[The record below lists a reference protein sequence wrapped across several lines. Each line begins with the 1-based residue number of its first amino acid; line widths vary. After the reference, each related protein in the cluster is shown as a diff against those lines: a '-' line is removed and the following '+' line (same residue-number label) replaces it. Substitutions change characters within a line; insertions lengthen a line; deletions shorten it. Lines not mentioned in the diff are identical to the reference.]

1 MENINNEKYPERLQ
15 NFLDTLKLFDNYSDR
30 VSFLIEYAERFK
42 RVPATIATKPYPHE
56 HRVEFCESGA
66 FVWTKKQQDNTYKFY
81 FDVENPQ
88 GVSAMALSKI
98 FDDTLSG
105 ERAEEILDIPDDV
118 VYSIFGQN
126 LSMGKNLGLTGILLA
141 MKRDVKR
148 LSNDNRSMS

>member
-1 MENINNEKYPERLQ
+1 MENQNNEKYPERLQ
-15 NFLDTLKLFDNYSDR
+15 DFLETLSLFNNYTDR

-42 RVPATIATKPYPHE
+42 RVPADIATTPYPHE

-66 FVWTKKQQDNTYKFY
+66 FVWTQKQPDNTFKFY

-88 GVSAMALSKI
+88 GVSAMALSQI

-105 ERAEEILDIPDDV
+105 EKAEDILGIPDDI
-118 VYSIFGQN
+118 VYNIFGQN

-148 LSNDNRSMS
+148 LSNIN